1 MIIHTVSCGDT
12 VFSIARKYAVSP
24 VKIIENNAL
33 LYPDRLTVGQKL
45 LILTPTKTYFVRGGD
60 TAAKI
65 CRRFGIRKN
74 ALLAANPALHGK
86 QHLRAGSELVLKY
99 DQPQFGAAA
108 MNGYIYE
115 NTSMDRFYTLLPYLT
130 YLTFCCLGREAE
142 QMLNIAN
149 AEQKISLLRLRF
161 SDLWEKRKENGA
173 PLAPMAQRIKNM
185 GFKGIVISQ
194 PPRDITPSEREA
206 FIFDIKKDL
215 LGMDMLLFCEAEG
228 EGHDQNHDAA
238 DAVIVFYEKCNRS
251 EIPSFENGER
261 QVYERYAEGNDSGK
275 AFIEL
280 SSFGY
285 DGEKPL
291 TIEQIQKIA
300 IKYGAEFKNDEEKG
314 ISILSYN
321 QYKNGKGRKAS
332 ICFEN
337 LDNTKSKLALMH
349 ELGFMGAAFDVGRVP
364 ISFLMMLYTTFT
376 GIEYGLSEAF
386 DF

>member
-1 MIIHTVSCGDT
+1 MNTENLKLNLLEVYNLDDICKLVFESFAKGTEYSDGVAEEKLVREIVSMPYYIPELTFVAEIDGE
-12 VFSIARKYAVSP
+12 AVGFCMLSKFP
-24 VKIIENNAL
+24 LSGKHE
-33 LYPDRLTVGQKL
+33 DEF
-45 LILTPTKTYFVRGGD
+45 LILAPVAVDYRYLRRGIGKRML
-60 TAAKI
+60 T
-65 CRRFGIRKN
+65 
-74 ALLAANPALHGK
+74 LA
-86 QHLRAGSELVLKY
+86 
-99 DQPQFGAAA
+99 
-108 MNGYIYE
+108 I
-115 NTSMDRFYTLLPYLT
+115 
-130 YLTFCCLGREAE
+130 
-142 QMLNIAN
+142 
-149 AEQKISLLRLRF
+149 
-161 SDLWEKRKENGA
+161 EKA
-173 PLAPMAQRIKNM
+173 KNM

-194 PPRDITPSEREA
+194 PPRDVTPSEREA

-228 EGHDQNHDAA
+228 DGHDQNHDAA

-300 IKYGAEFKNDEEKG
+300 IKYGAEFKNDDEKG

-337 LDNTKSKLALMH
+337 LDNTKAKLALMH

-364 ISFLMMLYTTFT
+364 ISFIMMLYTTFT